1 VSIITDISAP
11 LDILDNTE
19 LKLANQGLPDGM
31 AHHRFGFA

>member
-1 VSIITDISAP
+1 VGILTDISAL

-19 LKLANQGLPDGM
+19 LKPANQGLPDGM